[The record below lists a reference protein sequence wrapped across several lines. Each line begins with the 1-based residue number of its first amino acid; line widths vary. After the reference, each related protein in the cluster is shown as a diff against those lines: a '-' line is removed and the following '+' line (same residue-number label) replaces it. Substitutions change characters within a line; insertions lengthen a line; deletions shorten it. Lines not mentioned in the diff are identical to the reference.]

1 MDLERH
7 RRLTAAH
14 IIEYRLAST
23 DDGPGDLIACVLVDV
38 LFDGLSLVYSFYD
51 PELVKRS
58 LVIDL
63 RAWSGWSPYD
73 KKDPAMKRT
82 LSGAASGPGAV
93 YEWDGNKDIGQGRM
107 EILAATPPSKVT
119 LQLDFLK
126 PFQARNTAEFTLQA
140 NGTATDVTW
149 ALYGPSP
156 YISKLMGLV
165 FNMDR
170 MIGNDFEVG
179 LANLKRLA
187 EQR

>member
-1 MDLERH
+1 MLK
-7 RRLTAAH
+7 TVAFVIVA
-14 IIEYRLAST
+14 
-23 DDGPGDLIACVLVDV
+23 LIACVLVYAATRPDSFRV
-38 LFDGLSLVYSFYD
+38 ERTTRIEAPPDKVFPLVN
-51 PELVKRS
+51 
-58 LVIDL
+58 DL
-63 RAWSGWSPYD
+63 RAWNSWSPYD
-73 KKDPAMKRT
+73 KKDPAVKRT

-126 PFQARNTAEFTLQA
+126 PFQAHNTAEFTLQA

-149 ALYGPSP
+149 VLYGPSP

-170 MIGNDFEVG
+170 MIGTDFEVG
-179 LANLKRLA
+179 LANLKRVA

>member
-1 MDLERH
+1 MLKT
-7 RRLTAAH
+7 TALVIA
-14 IIEYRLAST
+14 L
-23 DDGPGDLIACVLVDV
+23 LIAGVLVYAATRPDSFRV
-38 LFDGLSLVYSFYD
+38 ERTARIEAPPDKVFPLVN
-51 PELVKRS
+51 
-58 LVIDL
+58 DL
-63 RAWSGWSPYD
+63 RAWNSWSPYD
-73 KKDPAMKRT
+73 KKDPAVKRT

-179 LANLKRLA
+179 LANLKRVA

>member
-1 MDLERH
+1 
-7 RRLTAAH
+7 
-14 IIEYRLAST
+14 
-23 DDGPGDLIACVLVDV
+23 
-38 LFDGLSLVYSFYD
+38 
-51 PELVKRS
+51 
-58 LVIDL
+58 
-63 RAWSGWSPYD
+63 
-73 KKDPAMKRT
+73 MKRT

-140 NGTATDVTW
+140 NGNATDVTW

-170 MIGNDFEVG
+170 MIGNDFEAG

>member
-1 MDLERH
+1 MLKTIA
-7 RRLTAAH
+7 LVTVA
-14 IIEYRLAST
+14 
-23 DDGPGDLIACVLVDV
+23 LIAVVLVYAATRPDSFRV
-38 LFDGLSLVYSFYD
+38 ERSTRIAAPPEKIFPLVN
-51 PELVKRS
+51 
-58 LVIDL
+58 DL
-63 RAWSGWSPYD
+63 RAWGGWSPYD

-82 LSGAASGPGAV
+82 LSGAPSGPGAV

-119 LQLDFLK
+119 LQLDFFK

-140 NGTATDVTW
+140 NGNATDVTW

-170 MIGNDFEVG
+170 MVGNDFEVG
-179 LANLKRLA
+179 LANLKRVA